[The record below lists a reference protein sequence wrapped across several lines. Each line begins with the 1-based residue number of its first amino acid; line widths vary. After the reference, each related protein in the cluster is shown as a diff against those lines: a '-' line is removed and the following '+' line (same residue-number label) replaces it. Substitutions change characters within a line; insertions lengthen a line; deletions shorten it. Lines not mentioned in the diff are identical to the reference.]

1 MNLYLF
7 PIYFPFFIPFHKLIL
22 LYSIKKIKNV
32 SKIKNNIIENNNE
45 VAIIKTLNEEEFRV
59 ELLKKLQEECAEVLN
74 AKSKEEFLEELAD
87 VLEILN
93 YLAKLENKTIDDIT
107 YIAAKKSEKRGTF
120 EKRIFLEKT
129 YTK

>member
-1 MNLYLF
+1 MEKIFNKLVRDN
-7 PIYFPFFIPFHKLIL
+7 IP
-22 LYSIKKIKNV
+22 S
-32 SKIKNNIIENNNE
+32 IIENNNE

-59 ELLKKLQEECAEVLN
+59 ELLKKLQEECTEVVS

-87 VLEILN
+87 VLEIIN
-93 YLAKLENKTIDDIT
+93 TLAKLENKTLDDIT
-107 YIAAKKSEKRGTF
+107 CIAAKKCEKRGSF